1 MNRTPTT
8 VEKLRGLRWSFATNA
23 TNTVF
28 SQFIYF
34 GSAFVLFL
42 NQLGLSKTEIGLI
55 LSLIPLTGCIAPFI
69 APLTARIGYKRTFVI
84 FYLGRKLITFLLLLT
99 PWVLVEF
106 GSHVIFFYITGVVA
120 LFSTIRSIEETA
132 YYPWMQ
138 EFVPNSVR
146 GKYSATSNILSGITG
161 FVAVGIAGL
170 VLDRT
175 VGLNGFMLLF
185 GVGAVFGLIS
195 VWAST
200 FIPGGAPDPQAA
212 AGRRDLRAALGDADF
227 RRYLLGLA
235 LITLG
240 TVPLAS
246 FLPLFM
252 QEEVGLSAGN
262 VVLLQM
268 GTLLGTLVS
277 GYLWGWAADRYGSK
291 PIMLTGLTMLVMIPL
306 LWWTIP
312 KASVV
317 SLPLALIIAFLQGTA
332 NLGWGIGA
340 GRLLFV
346 SIVPTAKK
354 MDYMALYFAWAG
366 ITAAL
371 SQFVGGRA
379 LDFSQGISGNFLFLE
394 LDPYTPL
401 FLAAVL
407 LPLASIGLLQ
417 AIRGDSPFSTA
428 QFAGF
433 FLRGNPVLALG
444 SLIRF
449 YRARGEHD
457 AVLITERMGEIRSPL
472 AVDELLDA
480 LTDPRFNV
488 RYEAILSIARMPH
501 DPRLTRALIHVL
513 EDDLPA
519 MSVVAAWALGK
530 IGEDQNEAREALQ
543 SALTSKYRSVQ
554 AHSVRALGS
563 LGDESIV
570 PTLLTRLA
578 TERDEGLRVA
588 CASTLGKLGVREAIR
603 PLLQLLR
610 ASQDETMRMELA
622 LALVRIVGEENDF
635 IRLYRQT
642 RSQPATAAAQA
653 VGQIKRTLLHH
664 SVEFATLSADL
675 NHCAEIFAGENMDKG
690 AMALGM
696 ALQRMPLD
704 AFGESMAMI
713 LAESVEQL
721 IRSGASRLEYLLLV
735 LHLLTLRVLSPPILT
750 FTIDTNPTRPIQ
762 LQSSD

>member
-1 MNRTPTT
+1 MANEPTT

-23 TNTVF
+23 SNTVF

-42 NQLGLSKTEIGLI
+42 NELGLSKTEIGLI
-55 LSLIPLTGCIAPFI
+55 LSLIPLTACMAPFI
-69 APLTARIGYKRTFVI
+69 APLTARVGYKRTFVI
-84 FYLGRKLITFLLLLT
+84 FYLARKLITFLLLLT
-99 PWVLVEF
+99 PWVLTEF
-106 GSHVIFFYITGVVA
+106 GDQVIFFYVTGVVA

-132 YYPWMQ
+132 YYPWVQ
-138 EFVPNSVR
+138 EFVPNTVR

-175 VGLNGFMLLF
+175 VGLDGFMLLF
-185 GVGAVFGLIS
+185 AVGTLFGLFS

-212 AGRRDLRAALGDADF
+212 AGRRDLWAALGDADF
-227 RRYLLGLA
+227 RRYLIGLA

-252 QEEVGLSAGN
+252 QEQVGLSAGS

-291 PIMLTGLTMLVMIPL
+291 PIMLTGLIMLVLIPL

-312 KASVV
+312 KGVAL

-354 MDYMALYFAWAG
+354 RDYMALYFAWAG
-366 ITAAL
+366 ITAAF

-379 LDFSQGISGNFLFLE
+379 LDFSQGISGSFLFLE

-407 LPLASIGLLQ
+407 LPLVSVGLLH

-449 YRARGEHD
+449 YRARNEHD
-457 AVLITERMGEIRSPL
+457 TVLITERMGEIRSPL

-488 RYEAILSIARMPH
+488 RYEAILSIARMPA
-501 DPRLTRALIHVL
+501 DPRLTRALIKVL
-513 EDDLPA
+513 QEDLPA

-530 IGEDQNEAREALQ
+530 IGEDQHEAREALQ
-543 SALTSKYRSVQ
+543 TALSSKYRSVQ

-563 LGDESIV
+563 LGDSSIV
-570 PTLLTRLA
+570 PTLLARLTA
-578 TERDEGLRVA
+578 ERDEGLRVA
-588 CASTLGKLGVREAIR
+588 CASTLGKLGAREAIH
-603 PLLQLLR
+603 PMLSLLR

-622 LALVRIVGEENDF
+622 LALARIVGEERAF
-635 IRLYRQT
+635 IRLHRHM
-642 RSQPATAAAQA
+642 RSQPSIAAAQA
-653 VGQIKRTLLHH
+653 IGQIRRILPVHLLEDNALHQDLH
-664 SVEFATLSADL
+664 DCADSFASD
-675 NHCAEIFAGENMDKG
+675 NMDEG
-690 AMALGM
+690 
-696 ALQRMPLD
+696 
-704 AFGESMAMI
+704 AMI
-713 LAESVEQL
+713 LGKVLQAIPTHWFGEATAPIIIECIEQL
-721 IRSGASRLEYLLLV
+721 VCCGAARLEYLLLT
-735 LHLLTLRVLSPPILT
+735 LHLLTLRVPGPPMLT
-750 FTIDTNPTRPIQ
+750 FGLDANPVRGIQ